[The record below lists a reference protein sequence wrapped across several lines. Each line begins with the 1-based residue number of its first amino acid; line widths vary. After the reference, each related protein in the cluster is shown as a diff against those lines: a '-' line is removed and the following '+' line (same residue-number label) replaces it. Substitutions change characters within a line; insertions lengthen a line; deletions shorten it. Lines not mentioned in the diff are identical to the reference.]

1 MTRVIDYW
9 GEDLTFFVK
18 HMIAPVL
25 EDECVEEIV
34 VKLHEA
40 IPRGQQHNITRLL
53 SGLRPGDS
61 IVTISEGNTLS
72 FQFGGLSTEE
82 RISRLQFVPTC

>member
-1 MTRVIDYW
+1 MIDYW
-9 GEDLTFFVK
+9 GENLTFFVK
-18 HMIAPVL
+18 RMIAPIL
-25 EDECVEEIV
+25 EDERVEEIV

-72 FQFGGLSTEE
+72 FLFGGLSMEE
-82 RISRLQFVPTC
+82 RVSKMQFVPAC